1 MMNKLA
7 ITIGL
12 VLLVVAG
19 GICTAAQTKKPR
31 TADVDQVLA
40 HLANGIDLTEP
51 QQLRIRAILSTER
64 QIFEPLMKQLTQ
76 AQRQMR
82 EATASGEF
90 DEAQVRAIAADQAQT
105 MTELIVLKERVRA
118 RIYNEVLTPEQ
129 RIQAARML
137 QRIGRPVAVVPLT
150 DAPTIR

>member
-7 ITIGL
+7 ITVG

-19 GICTAAQTKKPR
+19 GIGTVAQTQKPG
-31 TADVDQVLA
+31 TSAVEQILA
-40 HLANGIDLTEP
+40 HVVSEIDLTEP
-51 QQLRIRAILSTER
+51 QQLRIRAILSTDR
-64 QIFEPLMKQLTQ
+64 QNFEPLMKQLTQ

-82 EATASGEF
+82 EATADGKF
-90 DEAQVRAIAADQAQT
+90 NEAQVRAIAAGQAQT
-105 MTELIVLKERVRA
+105 MSELIVLKERVRA

-137 QRIGRPVAVVPLT
+137 QRIERPVAVVPLT

>member
-1 MMNKLA
+1 MNKLA
-7 ITIGL
+7 MTIGL
-12 VLLVVAG
+12 VLSVAAG
-19 GICTAAQTKKPR
+19 GICAVAQTQQPE
-31 TADVDQVLA
+31 TPNVDQLLA
-40 HLANGIDLTEP
+40 PLANEIDLTEP
-51 QQLRIRAILSTER
+51 QQLRIRTILSTER
-64 QIFEPLMKQLTQ
+64 RTLEPLIKQLTQ

-82 EATASGEF
+82 EATANGKF

-137 QRIGRPVAVVPLT
+137 QRIERPVAVVPLT

>member
-19 GICTAAQTKKPR
+19 GICAVAQTQNPQPP
-31 TADVDQVLA
+31 DVDQILA
-40 HLANGIDLTEP
+40 HLGNEVNLSEHS
-51 QQLRIRAILSTER
+51 RARSERSYRWNDQPLSG
-64 QIFEPLMKQLTQ
+64 FMKQLTQ

-82 EATASGEF
+82 EATTNGKF
-90 DEAQVRAIAADQAQT
+90 DEAQVRAIAVGQAQT
-105 MTELIVLKERVRA
+105 MTELIVLKEGVRA
-118 RIYNEVLTPEQ
+118 RIYNEVLTSEQ

-137 QRIGRPVAVVPLT
+137 QRIEQPVAVVPLT